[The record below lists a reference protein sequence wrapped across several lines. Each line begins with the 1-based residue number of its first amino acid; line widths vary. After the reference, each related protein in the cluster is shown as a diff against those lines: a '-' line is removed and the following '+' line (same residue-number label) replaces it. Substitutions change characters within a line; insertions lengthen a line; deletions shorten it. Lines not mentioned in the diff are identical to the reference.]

1 MRTRTPDTTPPF
13 LSRVAVGVG
22 VFEDDRAAAL
32 AAEEFADGMV
42 RPDYGGYC
50 FAGVPAAA
58 ADRIG
63 VDIGE
68 GLPADAFGVNH
79 TDPAHVV
86 VLFVDA
92 LGYEQFERVAGDVPF
107 LQAFRD
113 AGRVTPLTSTFP
125 SETAACVTTMAT
137 ATDPVEHGVLGW
149 DAYDPE
155 ADAVYEVL
163 PYAARDGG
171 EISIQPEDLFD
182 AAAIYPRLADEGV
195 DPHAVSP
202 DYGEGY
208 DDAATAR
215 TVHHYERTT
224 EFALR
229 LRDAVEEADAP
240 SYTYA
245 YYPYVDA
252 AAHEYGPGSDE
263 TDAQAAA
270 VGNALERAL
279 GSLDDGVAEETLVC
293 LVADHGQVNVAD
305 HTVGLEST
313 GVLEHVE
320 TDRSG
325 VPLALGGPRNRHLR
339 VTDEAAARECLS
351 DLDAVVLGRDEAL
364 DAGLWGRGEPGPA
377 FERNA
382 GDLLVIPREA
392 MLLPSREDSEWGLA
406 GMHGGLHP
414 REAIVPFG
422 VAWASDLA

>member
-1 MRTRTPDTTPPF
+1 M
-13 LSRVAVGVG
+13 G
-22 VFEDDRAAAL
+22 VFEDDRATAL

-50 FAGVPAAA
+50 FSGVPAAA
-58 ADRIG
+58 ADRLG
-63 VDIGE
+63 VDLGD
-68 GLPADAFGVNH
+68 GLPEDAFAASH

-92 LGYEQFERVAGDVPF
+92 LGYRQFERVAGDVPF
-107 LQAFRD
+107 LRSFRES
-113 AGRVTPLTSTFP
+113 GRVTPLTSTYP

-155 ADAVYEVL
+155 SDVVYETL
-163 PYAARDGG
+163 PYAADGG
-171 EISIQPEDLFD
+171 EVSVQPDALFD
-182 AAAIYPRLADEGV
+182 AEPVYPRLSDAGV
-195 DPHAVSP
+195 DPHVVGP
-202 DYGEGY
+202 DYGAGY
-208 DDAATAR
+208 DDAAPAGAT
-215 TVHHYERTT
+215 THHYERTT
-224 EFALR
+224 EFALA
-229 LRDAVEEADAP
+229 LRDTVQAADAP

-270 VGNALERAL
+270 VGDALERAL
-279 GSLDDGVAEETLVC
+279 GSLDDAVAEETLVC
-293 LVADHGQVNVAD
+293 LVADHGQVDVRD
-305 HTVGLEST
+305 STVRLAET

-325 VPLALGGPRNRHLR
+325 TPLALGGPRNLHLR
-339 VTDEAAARECLS
+339 VTDEGAARSSLS

-364 DAGLWGRGEPGPA
+364 DAGLWGRGEPGAA

-382 GDLLVIPREA
+382 GDLVVIPRDG
-392 MLLPSREDSEWGLA
+392 MLLPYRDDADWGLA
-406 GMHGGLHP
+406 GMHGGLDP
-414 REAIVPFG
+414 REAVVPFG
-422 VAWASDLA
+422 VAWAAALA